1 MPVSEEEAR
10 ETTRPRLR
18 GLDRELSWLA
28 FNERVL
34 QEAADPTVPLFERLN
49 FLAIY
54 SSNLDEFFRVRVA
67 SLRSLLRLNEK
78 RQRRLGLHPSR
89 LLRAI
94 HTTVNRQQDWFGEI
108 FRGQILPE
116 LERQGIFLVDETA
129 LGARQGEWVRAH
141 VEDEVLSHLDPVI
154 LEEGDAPPFLEDR
167 TVYLVVELWP
177 EESITLSAAGPRLA
191 LVQVPSPP
199 LARFVT
205 LPPEGGRRAVMF
217 LEDAI
222 RHYLPALLPGFEV
235 GSSHAVK
242 LSRDAELYLE
252 DEFDGNVVDAVRK
265 SLKKRERGLPAR
277 FLYDRQASYAM
288 ISSLKTRLGLDD
300 EDLVVGGRYHNLHD
314 LSDFPRLDTAGLSY
328 RRWDPLPHPD
338 LRDADR
344 IMDAVD
350 AGEHLLHPPYQS
362 YEYVVRFLAEAAADP
377 EVEEIWLTVYRV
389 TRDSKIL
396 GALLEAAERG
406 KRVRVF
412 VEVQARF
419 DEASNLAWVERMER
433 AGVVTHSNLPGL
445 KVHAKVAMVVRRDE
459 DGRPR
464 RYAWL
469 GTGNFNER
477 TALFYADHGLFTAD
491 PRLTDDVQTLF
502 RVLGGEEPEPVF
514 HHLLVAPYD
523 LRRRL
528 YELIDAEAERAR
540 AGEEA
545 RIFVKLNNLEDP
557 GMIARLCEASEAGVD
572 VRMIVRGICC
582 LAPGVPGQSE
592 NIRVTAIVDR
602 YLEHARVYGFWNGG
616 EERVFLAS
624 ADWMERNLSHRIEV
638 AVPVY
643 DPRLRQELGR
653 ILGYQLADNA
663 KARLVDER
671 LANAYVA
678 RSDEEPAV
686 RSQERIRAFLR
697 SLLEEAEGETARAG
711 QDGNQAQ
718 GAG

>member
-1 MPVSEEEAR
+1 MSDEELCG
-10 ETTRPRLR
+10 TTRRQSR

-34 QEAADPTVPLFERLN
+34 QEAADVTVPLFERLN
-49 FLAIY
+49 FLSIY

-67 SLRSLLRLNEK
+67 SLRGLLRLNER
-78 RQRRLGLHPSR
+78 RQRSLGLHPSR

-94 HTTVNRQQDWFGEI
+94 HARVGRQQEWFGEI

-116 LERQGIFLVDETA
+116 LERQGIVLIDETG
-129 LGARQGEWVRAH
+129 LGPDQGEWVRAY
-141 VEDEVLSHLDPVI
+141 VKDEVLAHLHPVI
-154 LEEGDAPPFLEDR
+154 LEEGEAPPFLEDR

-177 EESITLSAAGPRLA
+177 EESFTLSAVGPRLA
-191 LVQVPSPP
+191 LVEVPSPP
-199 LARFVT
+199 LSRFLM
-205 LPPEGGRRAVMF
+205 LPAEEGRRTVMF
-217 LEDAI
+217 LDDAI
-222 RHYLPALLPGFEV
+222 RHYLPALFPGFEV
-235 GSSHAVK
+235 GSAHAVK
-242 LSRDAELYLE
+242 LSRDAELHLE
-252 DEFDGNVVDAVRK
+252 DEFGGDVVEAVRK

-277 FLYDRQASYAM
+277 FLYDLQASYAM
-288 ISSLKTRLGLDD
+288 ISTLKARLGLDD

-314 LSDFPRLDTAGLSY
+314 LADFPRLDVAGLSY
-328 RRWDPLPHPD
+328 RRWDPLPHPH
-338 LRDADR
+338 LSRADS
-344 IMDAVD
+344 ILDAVRE
-350 AGEHLLHPPYQS
+350 GEHLLHLPYQT
-362 YEYVVRFLAEAAADP
+362 YDPVLRFLTEAAADP
-377 EVEEIWLTVYRV
+377 DVEEIWLTVYRV
-389 TRDSKIL
+389 SRDSKIL
-396 GALLEAAERG
+396 GALLDAAELG

-412 VEVQARF
+412 VEVKARF
-419 DEASNLAWVERMER
+419 DEASNLDWGERMAR
-433 AGVVTHSNLPGL
+433 AGIVTHYNLPGL
-445 KVHAKVAMVVRRDE
+445 KVHAKVALVVRRE
-459 DGRPR
+459 DGVLR

-477 TALFYADHGLFTAD
+477 TARFYADHGLFTAD

-502 RVLGGEEPEPVF
+502 RVLSGEEEEPVF
-514 HHLLVAPYD
+514 SHLLVAPFD

-528 YELIDAEAERAR
+528 YEMIDAEADRAR

-557 GMIARLCEASEAGVD
+557 GMIARLHEASGAGVD

-582 LAPGVPGQSE
+582 LAAGVPGLSE

-643 DPRLRQELGR
+643 DPGLRQELGR
-653 ILGYQLADNA
+653 ILYYQLADNV
-663 KARLVDER
+663 KARIVDER
-671 LANAYVA
+671 LTNTPVG
-678 RSDEEPAV
+678 RGRGEPAV

-697 SLLEEAEGETARAG
+697 TLLQEE
-711 QDGNQAQ
+711 
-718 GAG
+718 GAAAAPLTG